1 MEYLNKKGL
10 EEVWEIIDSENTSL
24 VEAINNKVDKISG
37 KGLST
42 NDFTTELKDDYD
54 YAAEVAHTHDNKN
67 ILDELSS
74 EADNLVY
81 NEKALLSL
89 EQFFALQ
96 RTGKVYGV
104 KVYKS
109 SANPTSVCEKTR
121 DNAGLVHEPS
131 TDTVEGRDD
140 YENIPLFKWYEVNY
154 KRYDDGFAYPTAYKG
169 DSNFQTENVD
179 IGAMQM
185 TFYYNW
191 IDSSDEYRELVIS
204 DTPNEELG
212 LRPFELAVRADGTVM
227 PYFIQSRFV
236 SVLGTDGLLHSMH
249 GKVARHQS
257 YDNMIVNYQKKR

>member
-89 EQFFALQ
+89 EQFFCITAHGQSLWRKSLQ
-96 RTGKVYGV
+96 IQRKPYV
-104 KVYKS
+104 
-109 SANPTSVCEKTR
+109 
-121 DNAGLVHEPS
+121 
-131 TDTVEGRDD
+131 
-140 YENIPLFKWYEVNY
+140 
-154 KRYDDGFAYPTAYKG
+154 
-169 DSNFQTENVD
+169 
-179 IGAMQM
+179 
-185 TFYYNW
+185 
-191 IDSSDEYRELVIS
+191 
-204 DTPNEELG
+204 G
-212 LRPFELAVRADGTVM
+212 LRENEG
-227 PYFIQSRFV
+227 
-236 SVLGTDGLLHSMH
+236 
-249 GKVARHQS
+249 
-257 YDNMIVNYQKKR
+257 